1 MNSQKIINLAEGDIS
16 ETSTDAV
23 NGGQLYNTNQA
34 VIANAENINSLSHSL
49 NKLDSRINRVG
60 AGAAALAA
68 LHPLDFEPV
77 TVTTAV
83 PMRQLL
89 DSTIGPMKTP
99 CSASVAA
106 SAAVKI

>member
-1 MNSQKIINLAEGDIS
+1 MRKS
-16 ETSTDAV
+16 
-23 NGGQLYNTNQA
+23 
-34 VIANAENINSLSHSL
+34 INSLSHSL

-68 LHPLDFEPV
+68 LHPLDFDPDNKWDFAAGYGNYAGAN
-77 TVTTAV
+77 AV
-83 PMRQLL
+83 A
-89 DSTIGPMKTP
+89 IGTYYRPTKTP